1 MGGAQGDGGTDEGS
15 GVDDGKA
22 IADEKEAQLRELKE
36 ELAELAES

>member
-1 MGGAQGDGGTDEGS
+1 MGGAQGDGGTEEGS